1 MKVSN
6 ILRNVVGNYGLSSSN
21 KYQVSI
27 AKGTAGLLDWI
38 GLQSITDPSLF
49 ELDANGNRA
58 ATKLSY
64 LCDECNIPGFS
75 FSTGD
80 VKGLN
85 PGINIRH
92 AHTKVFNELSLT
104 FILDMTHLPFNVF
117 QRWSDYI
124 FNRSDTG
131 SPYSPQSFSAMRY
144 YDDYCADII
153 IDKLEPNRK
162 QITKID
168 FLNADGTPSTR
179 STHSVVNRIVIKN
192 AFPYSMNNLSFS
204 NGPNQPVRLQVS
216 FYYEYLETVK
226 A

>member
-1 MKVSN
+1 MRVDT

-27 AKGTAGLLDWI
+27 AKGTSGLLDMI

-49 ELDANGNRA
+49 ELDSSANRA

-64 LCDECNIPGFS
+64 LCDECNIPGYS

-104 FILDMTHLPFNVF
+104 FILDMDHLPFNVF

-124 FNRSDTG
+124 FNRNDDG
-131 SPYSPQSFSAMRY
+131 SPYSTASYSAMRY

-162 QITKID
+162 DINKID
-168 FLNADGTPSTR
+168 FLNAKGKITSR
-179 STHSVVNRIVIKN
+179 SSHSVVNRVVARK

-216 FYYEYLETVK
+216 FYYEYLDKVK
-226 A
+226 P